1 VALAF
6 VTNVITS
13 GIPIQKIYA
22 QPMATVSQRCV
33 IVDGINWYEITIGAT
48 GFTPGLNRGG
58 VLVDGTL
65 VSESEFSPNGTILPS
80 TWSGPGGPAF
90 GAGLHNVTAFHDA
103 NENRQLDPGEVS
115 ATTTFTGITC
125 GPNPCTDQ
133 SFRSSDAT
141 EMNTITTIRSL
152 VKTIYVEKEV
162 FSCQAE
168 IRPNVFWPIITDVSI
183 YTEIIEGTM
192 AAPPIKK
199 FEVITCNKNATN
211 GDILGCKHEVPSS
224 NLPAVYS
231 CSQFP
236 RTLPVEMN
244 TVVVSPGIVK
254 TIEVEKEVFNCD
266 TPNKPKITK
275 DVIIFTEILE
285 NLSTGT
291 SEKTFESVTCLK
303 DIGSAK
309 VIACKATPPIP
320 F

>member
-1 VALAF
+1 
-6 VTNVITS
+6 
-13 GIPIQKIYA
+13 
-22 QPMATVSQRCV
+22 MATVSQRCV